1 MNGYIKNLGVILR
14 KAQGVVDVDTA
25 MPIDI
30 GDEVLSIRQECDGLS
45 RGILAM
51 GAANDELRAKLA
63 ESEKLSAEYVART
76 DAGLDALSAK
86 NDELRAKLA
95 EVERERDSA
104 NFDKARMLD
113 ERQIFLKGM
122 DELRAEVASLK
133 LERDKAYGYGSRLF
147 LRLAPDCEVCD
158 DLSGLMTQLDNV
170 IYGLRTDREAAE
182 ARLRELR
189 EAVAKEFTIARGFVS
204 ALQYQ
209 TTAEQDVPMVLRQI
223 DKIHASLA
231 KSGEP

>member
-25 MPIDI
+25 QPIDI
-30 GDEVLSIRQECDGLS
+30 GDEVLSIRQECD
-45 RGILAM
+45 
-51 GAANDELRAKLA
+51 ELRDEVARLIHDIERHIA
-63 ESEKLSAEYVART
+63 IASAEADAR
-76 DAGLDALSAK
+76 
-86 NDELRAKLA
+86 
-95 EVERERDSA
+95 V
-104 NFDKARMLD
+104 
-113 ERQIFLKGM
+113 
-122 DELRAEVASLK
+122 V
-133 LERDKAYGYGSRLF
+133 
-147 LRLAPDCEVCD
+147 
-158 DLSGLMTQLDNV
+158 
-170 IYGLRTDREAAE
+170 AE

-209 TTAEQDVPMVLRQI
+209 TTTEQDVPMVLRQI